1 MNVERMERPLLGR
14 RSVRE
19 KSNIM
24 DAYEAM
30 VWVLLSLCITSW
42 IKRYFYKMESHLLK
56 TGELQKGQLPWLP
69 LRVVP
74 I

>member
-1 MNVERMERPLLGR
+1 MERLERTLLGR

-30 VWVLLSLCITSW
+30 VWVLLLSLCLTSW
-42 IKRYFYKMESHLLK
+42 IKRYFYKME
-56 TGELQKGQLPWLP
+56 TTF
-69 LRVVP
+69 
-74 I
+74 